1 VLIYFGTDL
10 AKSDLKFGTA
20 ANVTIN
26 IGMDRKIEKKYWNTK
41 RIAYIAL
48 GVLLATFIIYQLAF
62 ADKRSK
68 LNVETDKITI
78 SEVKEGVYDEF
89 IIVQGVVQ
97 PLKTIQL
104 DAIVGGYV
112 TQKLVEGGNM
122 VDEGEIILRLEN
134 QQLKLN
140 FLQSETEA
148 SRLVNELQNTRQRLK
163 VERFNLQKTLSDLD
177 FQIARAKDAFDRNE
191 KLRKDNVVSDMEY
204 QNTKRE
210 YERLM
215 RQREIEI
222 ESQKYQQENAEIQI
236 KQLEGTLA
244 RTEQN
249 VELWR
254 QTIQNLVVKAPV
266 SGLLS
271 SIDVEIGSNINQGQN
286 IGQIDDMDGFK
297 LRADID
303 EHYISRVFPGLKAT
317 FDFSGTTYE
326 MEIIKVYPEVI
337 NGRFAVDLVFNAQTP
352 DGIRRGQSSPIRL
365 ELGESEK
372 AILLPVGGFFSD
384 TGGNWVYVVEEGGSR
399 AAKRNI
405 TLGRRNPQYYEVLD
419 GLQPGDKVVT
429 SSYSNFGDKE
439 VLELK

>member
-1 VLIYFGTDL
+1 
-10 AKSDLKFGTA
+10 
-20 ANVTIN
+20 
-26 IGMDRKIEKKYWNTK
+26 MDRKIEKKFWSAK
-41 RIAYIAL
+41 RIGAISL
-48 GVLLATFIIYQLAF
+48 GVILVSLLGYNFMF
-62 ADKRSK
+62 ADHRSK
-68 LNVETDKITI
+68 LNVETDKITV
-78 SEVKEGVYDEF
+78 SEVKEGVFDEF

-122 VDEGEIILRLEN
+122 VNEGQIILRLEN

-177 FQIARAKDAFDRNE
+177 FQIAQAKDAFDRNAQL
-191 KLRKDNVVSDMEY
+191 KKDNVISDMEY
-204 QNTKRE
+204 MKTKRD
-210 YERLM
+210 YEKLV

-236 KQLEGTLA
+236 KQLEGTLE
-244 RTEQN
+244 RTEKN

-254 QTIQNLVVKAPV
+254 QTLENLVVKAPV

-271 SIDVEIGSNINQGQN
+271 AINVEIGSNINQGQN
-286 IGQIDDMDGFK
+286 IGQIDDMNGFK

-303 EHYISRVFPGLKAT
+303 EHYISRIFAGLKAN
-317 FDFSGTTYE
+317 FDFNGQTNQ
-326 MEIIKVYPEVI
+326 MEIVKVYPEVL
-337 NGRFAVDLVFNAQTP
+337 NGRFAVDMVFVKSAP
-352 DGIRRGQSSPIRL
+352 EGIRRGQSSPIRL
-365 ELGESEK
+365 ELGQSEK
-372 AILLPVGGFFSD
+372 ATLLPVGGFFSD
-384 TGGNWVYVVEEGGSR
+384 TGGNWVYVVDEGDSR
-399 AAKRNI
+399 AEKRNI
-405 TLGRRNPQYYEVLD
+405 TLGRKNPQYYEVLD
-419 GLQPGDKVVT
+419 GLEPGDKVIT
-429 SSYSNFGDKE
+429 SSYGNFGDKE

>member
-1 VLIYFGTDL
+1 
-10 AKSDLKFGTA
+10 
-20 ANVTIN
+20 
-26 IGMDRKIEKKYWNTK
+26 MDKKIEKKFWNTK
-41 RIAYIAL
+41 RVAYISL
-48 GVLLATFIIYQLAF
+48 GVLLVTFVVYQLAF

-68 LNVETDKITI
+68 LNVESDKITI
-78 SEVKEGVYDEF
+78 SEVKEGIFDEF

-122 VDEGEIILRLEN
+122 VKEGDIILRLEN

-163 VERFNLQKTLSDLD
+163 VERFTLQKTLSDLD
-177 FQIARAKDAFDRNE
+177 FQIAQAKDALDRNE
-191 KLRKDNVVSDMEY
+191 KLRKDNVVSDMDY
-204 QNTKRE
+204 QKSKRDWE
-210 YERLM
+210 KLV
-215 RQREIEI
+215 RQRDIEI

-271 SIDVEIGSNINQGQN
+271 SINVEIGSNINQGQN
-286 IGQIDDMDGFK
+286 IGQIDDMNGFK

-303 EHYISRVFPGLKAT
+303 EHYISRVFPGLKST
-317 FDFSGTTYE
+317 FDFSGETYK
-326 MEIIKVYPEVI
+326 MEITKVYPEVI
-337 NGRFAVDLVFNAQTP
+337 NGRFAVDMIFSEKTP
-352 DGIRRGQSSPIRL
+352 SGIRRGQSSPIKV
-365 ELGESEK
+365 ELGESQK
-372 AILLPVGGFFSD
+372 AVLLPVGGFFSD
-384 TGGNWVYVVEEGGSR
+384 TGGNWVYVEEAGTQR
-399 AAKRNI
+399 AVKRNI

-419 GLQPGDKVVT
+419 GLKPGDRVVT
-429 SSYSNFGDKE
+429 SSYANFGDKE